1 MLSKVLSILFMILQ
15 IVKEKKL
22 NIREYSSQL
31 LQSEEHTVRRRNKQG
46 GGVGGMWESEGKK
59 QRFSSNEYLAG
70 VLPES

>member
-1 MLSKVLSILFMILQ
+1 MILQ
-15 IVKEKKL
+15 IAKEKML

-31 LQSEEHTVRRRNKQG
+31 LQSEEHTVRRRNKQGG